1 LSNPVAVGDAV
12 FGFSH
17 RASGQL
23 FAVDATTGK
32 VLWLGEPR
40 EAENAA
46 VARAGDLV
54 FFLNDDAELIVAKG
68 SRSGFEPLKRYTVAD
83 AATWAQ
89 PVMSGRRIF
98 IKDALSLTLWTLE

>member
-1 LSNPVAVGDAV
+1 LYLSNPVAVGDAV

-68 SRSGFEPLKRYTVAD
+68 SAAASSRSNGTPLPTPR
-83 AATWAQ
+83 
-89 PVMSGRRIF
+89 PGRSR
-98 IKDALSLTLWTLE
+98 